1 MSADLTVS
9 EMQARGAAIPASE
22 PMRELYRDTF
32 RRYGLHAL
40 WSSRPVADPTV
51 ADLLAITE
59 SLRVEGG
66 IAGRRRA
73 LEIVS
78 ACRAAF

>member
-1 MSADLTVS
+1 MSAELTGD
-9 EMQARGAAIPASE
+9 EMKARGAAISASE
-22 PMRELYRDTF
+22 PMRDLYRDTF
-32 RRYGLHAL
+32 RRYGVRAL

-59 SLRVEGG
+59 NLRVEKGV
-66 IAGRRRA
+66 AGRRRA

-78 ACRAAF
+78 ACRAAL